1 MFRKQ
6 LGGKKIRNRRDQHSL
21 PHLEIVLKAGI
32 VLAGMRGLPILLL
45 MVLSGCQTIAF
56 YTQGIAGQAEILRK
70 AKPNRDVLSSPETPV
85 TLKARIKFAEEL
97 CTFASDNLAL
107 PGDSAYHRYADL
119 KRRHVVF
126 VIHAAREFSLEPKTW
141 RYPFVGELD
150 YRGYFKEA
158 DATAYAKKLTGQGYE
173 IHMGGTDAYSTLGV
187 FHDPLLSTFIDYPE
201 IDFAETIFHEL
212 THRRYFKDGDTS
224 FNESLATAV
233 AEEGMRRYLRSR
245 GRIADLAD
253 YEERL
258 VRRREFY
265 DEIDL
270 TRRQLTALYASA
282 VPESEM
288 RSRKAEL
295 LANLKTRARALQK
308 RWGGKALE
316 EWLAIDLTNAHLLAL
331 ITYHHGVP
339 RFRMLLEESDGDFET
354 FFRKVEKLEYAQ
366 GAYDSN

>member
-1 MFRKQ
+1 MAK
-6 LGGKKIRNRRDQHSL
+6 
-21 PHLEIVLKAGI
+21 PGI
-32 VLAGMRGLPILLL
+32 VSSSMRSFPFLLL
-45 MVLSGCQTIAF
+45 IALSGCQTIGF

-70 AKPNRDVLSSPETPV
+70 SKPNHEVIASPETPD
-85 TLKARIKFAEEL
+85 TLKARIALAEEL
-97 CTFASDNLAL
+97 CTFASENLAL

-119 KRRHVVF
+119 ERRHVVF
-126 VIHAAREFSLEPKTW
+126 VLHAAREFSLEPKTW
-141 RYPFVGELD
+141 HYPIVGELD

-158 DATAYAKKLTGQGYE
+158 DAMAYAKKLADDGYE
-173 IHMGGTDAYSTLGV
+173 IHLGGTDAYSTLGV
-187 FHDPLLSTFIDYPE
+187 FHDPLLNTFIDYPE

-212 THRRYFKDGDTS
+212 THRRYFRDGDTS
-224 FNESLATAV
+224 FNESLATMV
-233 AEEGMRRYLRSR
+233 AEEGMRRYLRSK
-245 GRIADLAD
+245 GRSADLAD

-282 VPESEM
+282 TPENEM

-316 EWLAIDLTNAHLLAL
+316 EWLSMDLTNAHLLAL
-331 ITYHHGVP
+331 ITYHHGMP
-339 RFRMLLEESDGDFET
+339 RFRKLLDESDGDFET
-354 FFRKVEKLEYAQ
+354 FFRKVEKLE
-366 GAYDSN
+366 